1 MSVALPALPQAQAR
15 TLKQRKQV
23 SAHIGSKTSPEQ
35 APPSP
40 DSKNHVPATQSICLE
55 LLVQGHIHSYIDFFN
70 LLIPVHTQSPGKP
83 HQSKPPPPLQDLQR
97 LKTLLTTCELAI
109 RSTDRVQIYTAKRAL
124 GFFYKENS
132 LMEMAILYLR
142 EALECAKG
150 IHANKMF
157 EMEAA
162 HSLGL
167 VLASMGHAQEA
178 LKLYEQ
184 SRSLA
189 SEKGDVAAEQLASK
203 SLVAARI
210 LIAQEYEKDGDFKEA
225 ITQYVNSIHIIEKS
239 TPDEKVVN
247 DLNYCL
253 GNAYKQDHQVD
264 VAVEYLNK
272 YLGKCQEL
280 EDPVSGGKAQLALA
294 SCYESSGN
302 LEEATEHLKQFIDAT
317 ESDPAQKTSLA
328 QACNQIGVLYNKLGD
343 FPKAVTFF
351 DRHFALACEINNEQ
365 KILLQKQES
374 AISNDVSQSATVSVS
389 TTHSG
394 TKGLSVGSAQIQL
407 GLSKANAN
415 MAVFF
420 KHVVDAGYDPK
431 GESFAALLRWK
442 ATRTFEAADK

>member
-1 MSVALPALPQAQAR
+1 MSVALPALPQAQTR
-15 TLKQRKQV
+15 NLKQRKQV
-23 SAHIGSKTSPEQ
+23 SAHIGSKASPEQ

-70 LLIPVHTQSPGKP
+70 LLIPVQTQSPGKP
-83 HQSKPPPPLQDLQR
+83 HPSKPPPLQDLQR

-343 FPKAVTFF
+343 FPKAVTYF

-374 AISNDVSQSATVSVS
+374 AISSDASQSGTVSVS
-389 TTHSG
+389 TTHS

-415 MAVFF
+415 MAEFF

-442 ATRTFEAADK
+442 ATRSFEAADK